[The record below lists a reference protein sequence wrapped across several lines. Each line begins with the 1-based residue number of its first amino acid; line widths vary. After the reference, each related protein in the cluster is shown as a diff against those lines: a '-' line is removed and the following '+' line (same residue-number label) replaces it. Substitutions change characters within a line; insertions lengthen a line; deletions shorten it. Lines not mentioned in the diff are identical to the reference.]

1 MLKFLFIIFL
11 FVLAIYY
18 VFILPFKPR
27 NDIED
32 KRNQRKRAKD
42 SNLDIDYIPKDKK
55 QNKTDNFKGGDYID
69 YEEVK

>member
-11 FVLAIYY
+11 FVMAIYY

-32 KRNQRKRAKD
+32 KRSQRKRARN
-42 SNLDIDYIPKDKK
+42 SNVDIDYVPEDKK
-55 QNKTDNFKGGDYID
+55 QNKTDNFEGGEYID

>member
-1 MLKFLFIIFL
+1 MLKFLFIIFM

-18 VFILPFKPR
+18 VFILPFRPR

-32 KRNQRKRAKD
+32 KRSQRKRARN
-42 SNLDIDYIPKDKK
+42 SNVDIDYVPEDKK
-55 QNKTDNFKGGDYID
+55 QNKTDNFKGGEYID

>member
-1 MLKFLFIIFL
+1 MIF
-11 FVLAIYY
+11 LAIYY

-32 KRNQRKRAKD
+32 KRSQRKRARN
-42 SNLDIDYIPKDKK
+42 SNLDIDYVPKDKK
-55 QNKTDNFKGGDYID
+55 QNKSGNFKGGDYID